1 MSAHYAAMHWKQP
14 LDKDTGKR
22 RYICIPFNRLPKEK
36 EGDGFDSLDSE
47 VDKRRKWIT
56 DNILE
61 KSNEEIVHNPEIMN
75 YLRELGSDLNI
86 NAFALNWYREDGSI
100 NDEIEEANYLM
111 KRVVD
116 QLSITKADQN
126 PRRIPLYLTSTQ
138 FEPDLYGTCALHFME
153 RLHLNPAKQDL
164 FVLRNVVMSPFPT
177 EKNFIG
183 GLMDYLETVITKE
196 VKETIWPRNRPGSYH
211 VNFLM
216 YGTDEIFL
224 DFLTSF
230 HQATQRQQIILSVDL
245 ESGKKAQY
253 AQLKTDNPLTEIA
266 WLSDKKED
274 IKATILKML
283 AGGHPV
289 LKGAIAVKD
298 KETGE

>member
-1 MSAHYAAMHWKQP
+1 M
-14 LDKDTGKR
+14 DKDTGKR

-36 EGDGFDSLDSE
+36 EGNGYDSLDPE
-47 VDKRRKWIT
+47 VDKRREWIT
-56 DNILE
+56 NNILE
-61 KSNEEIVHNPEIMN
+61 KSNEEIVEDPKIMD

-126 PRRIPLYLTSTQ
+126 PQGIPLYLTSTQ
-138 FEPDLYGTCALHFME
+138 FEPDLYGTCALHFMK

-196 VKETIWPRNRPGSYH
+196 VKETLWPRNRPGSYH

-230 HQATQRQQIILSVDL
+230 HQATQRQQIILSADL
-245 ESGKKAQY
+245 DSGKKAQY
-253 AQLKTDNPLTEIA
+253 VQLKTDNPLTEIA

-274 IKATILKML
+274 IKATIIEML
-283 AGGHPV
+283 AGKHPI
-289 LKGAIAVKD
+289 LKGSIAVKD